1 MNPRFLGGDA
11 LFRSRVDAMT
21 DELKSSP
28 VIPGERVL
36 YPGEL
41 EMEREKDALANGI
54 PLPEASWK
62 ELAAA
67 GEMVSVEVK

>member
-1 MNPRFLGGDA
+1 M
-11 LFRSRVDAMT
+11 
-21 DELKSSP
+21 DE
-28 VIPGERVL
+28 
-36 YPGEL
+36 